1 MKFKCG
7 DKLMNVIT
15 KETYVLYDFKIVETF
30 NHCCGYELALKK
42 GKSVELMLVDGDM
55 VDRLFKIDWTNWE
68 TDIINIA
75 NKKVP
80 VKWRYN
86 GEMVVMESPTY
97 GKVEAKVHPSDT
109 FDVEKG
115 YKLCKL
121 RMAKKIIE
129 KEIEK
134 HYE

>member
-1 MKFKCG
+1 MKFKHG
-7 DKLMNVIT
+7 DKLVNVIT
-15 KETYVLYDFKIVETF
+15 KETYVLYDFKMVETL
-30 NHCCGYELALKK
+30 NHCSGYELALKK
-42 GKSVELMLVDGDM
+42 GNSIELILVDGDM
-55 VDRLFKIDWTNWE
+55 VDKLFKLDWTSWE
-68 TDIINIA
+68 TDVINIA

-97 GKVEAKVHPSDT
+97 GKVSSKVHPSDT
-109 FDVEKG
+109 FDVKKG

-134 HYE
+134 HCE

>member
-1 MKFKCG
+1 MKFKHG
-7 DKLMNVIT
+7 DKLVNVIT
-15 KETYVLYDFKIVETF
+15 KETYVLYDFKIVETL
-30 NHCCGYELALKK
+30 NHCSGYELALKK
-42 GKSVELMLVDGDM
+42 GNSIELMLVDGDM
-55 VDRLFKIDWTNWE
+55 VDKLFKLDWTSWE
-68 TDIINIA
+68 TDVINIA

-97 GKVEAKVHPSDT
+97 GKVSSKVHPSDT
-109 FDVEKG
+109 FDVKKG
-115 YKLCKL
+115 YKLCEL

>member
-1 MKFKCG
+1 MKFKHG
-7 DKLMNVIT
+7 DKLVNVIT
-15 KETYVLYDFKIVETF
+15 KEIYVLHDFKMVETF
-30 NHCCGYELALKK
+30 NHCCGYELTLKK
-42 GKSVELMLVDGDM
+42 ENSVELMLVDRDM
-55 VDRLFKIDWTNWE
+55 VDKLFKIVWTDWK
-68 TDIINIA
+68 TDVINIA

-86 GEMVVMESPTY
+86 REMVVMESPTY
-97 GKVEAKVHPSDT
+97 GKVFSKVHPSDT
-109 FDVEKG
+109 FDVNKG

-134 HYE
+134 SCE

>member
-1 MKFKCG
+1 MKFKHG
-7 DKLMNVIT
+7 DKLVNVIT
-15 KETYVLYDFKIVETF
+15 KETYVLHDFKMVETF
-30 NHCCGYELALKK
+30 NHCCGYELVLKK
-42 GKSVELMLVDGDM
+42 GNSVEFMLVDGDM
-55 VDRLFKIDWTNWE
+55 VDKLFKIAWTDWR
-68 TDIINIA
+68 TDVINIA

-86 GEMVVMESPTY
+86 REMVVMESPIY
-97 GKVEAKVHPSDT
+97 GKVSSKVHPSDT
-109 FDVEKG
+109 FDVNKG

-134 HYE
+134 SCE

>member
-1 MKFKCG
+1 MKFKHG
-7 DKLMNVIT
+7 DKLVNVIT
-15 KETYVLYDFKIVETF
+15 KETYVLHDFKMVETF
-30 NHCCGYELALKK
+30 NHCYGYELTLKK
-42 GKSVELMLVDGDM
+42 ENSIELMLVDKDM
-55 VDRLFKIDWTNWE
+55 VDKLFKIAWTDWR
-68 TDIINIA
+68 TDVINIA

-86 GEMVVMESPTY
+86 REMVVMESPTY
-97 GKVEAKVHPSDT
+97 GKVSSKVHPSDT
-109 FDVEKG
+109 FDVNKG

-134 HYE
+134 SCE

>member
-7 DKLMNVIT
+7 DKLMNVVT

-30 NHCCGYELALKK
+30 NHCYGYELAFKK
-42 GKSVELMLVDGDM
+42 GNSVELMLVDRGM
-55 VDRLFKIDWTNWE
+55 VDKLFKIPWTSWE
-68 TDIINIA
+68 TDVINIA

-97 GKVEAKVHPSDT
+97 GKSVLKSPP
-109 FDVEKG
+109 
-115 YKLCKL
+115 
-121 RMAKKIIE
+121 
-129 KEIEK
+129 
-134 HYE
+134 

>member
-1 MKFKCG
+1 MKFKHG
-7 DKLMNVIT
+7 DKLVNVIT
-15 KETYVLYDFKIVETF
+15 KETYVLHDFKMVETF
-30 NHCCGYELALKK
+30 NHCCGYELVLKK
-42 GKSVELMLVDGDM
+42 GNSVELMLVDRDM
-55 VDRLFKIDWTNWE
+55 VDKLFKIAWTDWK
-68 TDIINIA
+68 TDVINIA

-86 GEMVVMESPTY
+86 REMVVMESPTY
-97 GKVEAKVHPSDT
+97 GKVFSKVHPSDT
-109 FDVEKG
+109 FDVNKG

-134 HYE
+134 SCE

>member
-1 MKFKCG
+1 MKFKHG
-7 DKLMNVIT
+7 DKLVNVIT
-15 KETYVLYDFKIVETF
+15 KETYVLHDFKMVETF
-30 NHCCGYELALKK
+30 NHCCGYELVLKK
-42 GKSVELMLVDGDM
+42 GNSIELMLVDGDM
-55 VDRLFKIDWTNWE
+55 VDKLFKLDWTSWE
-68 TDIINIA
+68 TDVINIA

-97 GKVEAKVHPSDT
+97 GKVSSKVHPSDT
-109 FDVEKG
+109 FDVKKG

-134 HYE
+134 NCE

>member
-1 MKFKCG
+1 MKFKHG
-7 DKLMNVIT
+7 DKLVNVIT
-15 KETYVLYDFKIVETF
+15 KETYVLHDFKMVETF
-30 NHCCGYELALKK
+30 NHCCGYELVLKK
-42 GKSVELMLVDGDM
+42 GNSVEFMLVDGDM
-55 VDRLFKIDWTNWE
+55 VDKLFKIAWTDWR
-68 TDIINIA
+68 TDVINIA

-86 GEMVVMESPTY
+86 REMVVMESPTY
-97 GKVEAKVHPSDT
+97 GKVSSKVHPSDT
-109 FDVEKG
+109 FDVNKG

-134 HYE
+134 YS

>member
-1 MKFKCG
+1 MKFKHG
-7 DKLMNVIT
+7 DKLVNVIT
-15 KETYVLYDFKIVETF
+15 KETYVLHDFKMVETF
-30 NHCCGYELALKK
+30 NHYCGYELTLKK
-42 GKSVELMLVDGDM
+42 ENSVELMLVDRDM
-55 VDRLFKIDWTNWE
+55 VDKLFKIAWTDWK
-68 TDIINIA
+68 TDVINIA

-86 GEMVVMESPTY
+86 REMVVMESPIY
-97 GKVEAKVHPSDT
+97 GKVSSKVHPSDT
-109 FDVEKG
+109 FDVNKG

-134 HYE
+134 SCE

>member
-1 MKFKCG
+1 MKFKNG
-7 DKLMNVIT
+7 DKLVNVIT
-15 KETYVLYDFKIVETF
+15 KETYVLHGFKMVETL
-30 NHCCGYELALKK
+30 NRCNGYELALRK
-42 GKSVELMLVDGDM
+42 GDFIELMLVDENI
-55 VDRLFKIDWTNWE
+55 VDKLFKIDWTNWE
-68 TDIINIA
+68 TDMIDIA

-80 VKWRYN
+80 VKWRHN

>member
-1 MKFKCG
+1 MKFKHG
-7 DKLMNVIT
+7 DKLVNVIT
-15 KETYVLYDFKIVETF
+15 KETYVLHDFKMVETF
-30 NHCCGYELALKK
+30 NHCCGYELVLKK
-42 GKSVELMLVDGDM
+42 GNSIELMLVDGDM
-55 VDRLFKIDWTNWE
+55 VDKLFKLDWTSWE
-68 TDIINIA
+68 TDVINIA

-86 GEMVVMESPTY
+86 EKMVVMESPTY
-97 GKVEAKVHPSDT
+97 GKVSSKVHPSDT
-109 FDVEKG
+109 FDVNKG

-134 HYE
+134 SCE

>member
-1 MKFKCG
+1 MKFKHG
-7 DKLMNVIT
+7 DKLVNVIT
-15 KETYVLYDFKIVETF
+15 KETYVLHDFKMVETF
-30 NHCCGYELALKK
+30 NHCCGYELVLKK
-42 GKSVELMLVDGDM
+42 GNSVEFMLVDGDM
-55 VDRLFKIDWTNWE
+55 VDKLFKIAWTDWR
-68 TDIINIA
+68 TDVINIA

-86 GEMVVMESPTY
+86 REMVVMESPTY
-97 GKVEAKVHPSDT
+97 GKVSSKVHPSDT
-109 FDVEKG
+109 FDVNKG

-134 HYE
+134 SCE